1 MDHARRIAGTWVGEA
16 GGTRCFCACGAVLL
30 SASAWAGAAADLAPR
45 RPPQLVAAQS
55 EIGFVSH
62 QMGVPIAGRFRNF
75 DAQVRFDPLAPEKG
89 HFLVGVDLSSVELPT
104 ADAMQE
110 VVKPNWFDAQHFPRA
125 VFESTSV
132 RAAKPGQYE
141 VSGQLNI
148 KGHSQNVVV
157 PVHLERSGALTL
169 ASGSLTVQRLAFAI
183 GEGEWNDTSLVAD
196 EVQINFRLALS
207 GVPAI

>member
-1 MDHARRIAGTWVGEA
+1 MGKRSGRNSLLL
-16 GGTRCFCACGAVLL
+16 CFGAVLL
-30 SASAWAGAAADLAPR
+30 SASAAGAAADLGATAA
-45 RPPQLVAAQS
+45 PQLVAGQS

-104 ADAMQE
+104 NDAMQE

-148 KGHSQNVVV
+148 KGHSQNVIV
-157 PVHLERSGALTL
+157 PVHLERSGAVTL

-183 GEGEWNDTSLVAD
+183 GEGEWTDTSLVAD